1 MADDTATP
9 ELTED
14 KLEQNVTIEDAGPA
28 RKKIAIEIPE
38 SRIGGKL
45 EQNFADLRGEAV
57 IPGFRRGRAPQR
69 LIEKRFGSDVRNE
82 VKTQLLAESY
92 QQVIEENE
100 LRVIGEPDVKD
111 AESIELPESGPLS
124 FEVEIEIVPEF
135 EVPDLKGLEVTKTKI
150 AVGDDQVGT
159 EIERFCEMQGQMKAH
174 DGKVAEQ
181 DYLTADVTIK
191 NAEGETVKEEPGL
204 NIYVPGESRKFKGVV
219 AGILVE
225 KLGKEL
231 IGKKT
236 GDAVTVTATG
246 PKQHEDEA
254 LREAEL
260 TIDIA
265 ISRTERME
273 PAKVE
278 DLLPMFGF
286 ENEDALREQI
296 KSNLEQRGEAEQQS
310 EMHKQVSEKLA
321 DLADFE
327 LPEGLTG
334 RQAERLLQR
343 RQLDLMY
350 KGASPQDIE
359 EQLAELRSA
368 AEADAQKELKT
379 FFILDKVAEQME
391 VEVGE
396 GEINGRIAQ
405 MAVQQGRRPE
415 KLRHE
420 MARSGQLEQLFIQL
434 REQKTID
441 KILED
446 AKVTEVEPEAKPEA
460 AKKTTKKKTSKKTTK
475 KKTTKKKTT
484 KKKSSS

>member
-1 MADDTATP
+1 MAEDTATP
-9 ELTED
+9 EATED
-14 KLEQNVTIEDAGPA
+14 KLEQSVNIEDAGPA

-38 SRIGGKL
+38 SRIDGKL
-45 EQNFADLRGEAV
+45 EQNFADLRAEAV

-92 QQVIEENE
+92 QQVVEEND
-100 LRVIGEPDVKD
+100 LRVIGEPDIQD
-111 AESIELPESGPLS
+111 ADDLELPEAGPLS
-124 FEVEIEIVPEF
+124 FVVEIEIVPEF
-135 EVPDLKGLEVTKTKI
+135 EVPDLKGIEVTKTKV
-150 AVGDDQVGT
+150 AVGDDQIDT
-159 EIERFCEMQGQMKAH
+159 EVERFCEMQGQMKPT
-174 DGKVAEQ
+174 DDKIAEQ

-191 NAEGETVKEEPGL
+191 NTDGQTVSEEEDL

-225 KLGKEL
+225 NLGKEL
-231 IGKKT
+231 IGKKS

-246 PKQHEDEA
+246 PKQHENEA

-265 ISRTERME
+265 ITRSERME

-296 KSNLEQRGEAEQQS
+296 KTNLEQRAETEQQS
-310 EMHKQVSEKLA
+310 DMHKQVSDKLA
-321 DLADFE
+321 ELADFE

-359 EQLAELRSA
+359 QQLAELRSA

-391 VEVGE
+391 VDVAE

-415 KLRHE
+415 KLRQE

-441 KILED
+441 KIIAD
-446 AKVTEVEPEAKPEA
+446 AKVTELEPEAKPAA

-484 KKKSSS
+484 KKKSGS